1 MTLPRLATRLLLL
14 RSARWTGIA
23 LAATALLVVLVD
35 WVEHG
40 SRVSGATGG
49 SAVMESLRLALL
61 LLPSHLSRGLPVVV
75 ALGAALTVVG
85 LRRSGEWQALAAAG
99 LSPARLL
106 APLVLLG
113 ALAGGV
119 GAAMDAWL
127 TPVTSRAHSA
137 AMATHQDR
145 PLRQG
150 TDTWLAREGWV
161 YRLAGEPSSGTLGPV
176 SALALPDR
184 TQGTGLSGWQAS
196 AIRWDGARWISADP
210 GTDRPVASPAPGTTE
225 PPWALLP
232 GPDALAALIGPE
244 PPSALSWGTLR
255 ADPRPSSSAEAHGR
269 GSRPLVA
276 PLAVLVAAALTA
288 LLAPGSLAVLL
299 AAAPVLAWE
308 IIATIAQSQAAMGH
322 IPPAAIPAL
331 RLGLALVVA
340 ALVLR
345 RLRRP

>member
-1 MTLPRLATRLLLL
+1 MALPRLATRLLLL

-40 SRVSGATGG
+40 SRVSGATGD

-99 LSPARLL
+99 LGPTRWL

-113 ALAGGV
+113 ALAGLA

-127 TPVTSRAHSA
+127 TPAATRAHTA

-150 TDTWLAREGWV
+150 AETWLARDGWV
-161 YRLAGEPSSGTLGPV
+161 YRLAGEPSSGSLGPV
-176 SALALPDR
+176 SALALPDHG
-184 TQGTGLSGWQAS
+184 QGTGLGGWQAS
-196 AIRWDGARWISADP
+196 SIQWDGSRWASA
-210 GTDRPVASPAPGTTE
+210 APGGDRLLGGPLPDHDET
-225 PPWALLP
+225 PWALLP
-232 GPDALAALIGPE
+232 HPATLTALIGAE

-255 ADPRPSSSAEAHGR
+255 TDPRPSSSAEAHAR
-269 GSRPLVA
+269 GSRPLVV
-276 PLAVLVAAALTA
+276 PLAVVVAAALAA

-308 IIATIAQSQAAMGH
+308 IIATIAQSQSAMGH
-322 IPPAAIPAL
+322 IPAVSIPAL
-331 RLGLALVVA
+331 RLGLAL
-340 ALVLR
+340 LVTVLLLW